1 MCFWNIGSIYRNFNI
16 PIDRKRIMIL
26 RKYNQCVIFNNI
38 VINKKIAIILRIH
51 Q

>member
-1 MCFWNIGSIYRNFNI
+1 
-16 PIDRKRIMIL
+16 MIL

-38 VINKKIAIILRIH
+38 DYKQKIAIILRIH